1 MEGVEHHPQ
10 LDPIPL
16 WFALGSE
23 KASNGGNPPRSL
35 RRLLDGL
42 IGLHSPSFV
51 DCATLPLTNFL
62 MLSWGYWTD
71 SIGQQQSRACTSYGG
86 LLRTYLGKGE
96 TPPPSMVTTIV
107 VDAREDG
114 CGGDNNSRFSPL
126 GFVEQ
131 GTKQG
136 VRSINHTHD
145 CRHQPLLDPHHINF
159 KLTSIAR
166 F

>member
-1 MEGVEHHPQ
+1 
-10 LDPIPL
+10 
-16 WFALGSE
+16 
-23 KASNGGNPPRSL
+23 
-35 RRLLDGL
+35 
-42 IGLHSPSFV
+42 
-51 DCATLPLTNFL
+51 
-62 MLSWGYWTD
+62 
-71 SIGQQQSRACTSYGG
+71 
-86 LLRTYLGKGE
+86 LGKGE
-96 TPPPSMVTTIV
+96 TPPPSMVTTI